1 MYIFNRNM
9 YDLFCPFLSVLNIF
23 VLKKVI
29 HPRCLIMKDK
39 TIDHTQ
45 QFYDKAFDWIIVK
58 GPNILIGIALLLIG
72 LWLIKLFSRWLT
84 SGLHQKDVDPSL
96 KPFFI
101 SLSVAALRILLILI
115 VLQFVGIEITIFAA
129 LVGAMGV
136 AAGLALSGT
145 LQNFASGVLIL
156 MLKPFK
162 VGDNIIAQGQEGTVT
177 NIEIFYTKVTTFDN
191 RLVVVPN
198 GKLSNEV
205 IINISTKGSRR
216 LDIEMKFSYG
226 IDFDQV
232 LKVTNQTVTD
242 QLDILKDPEHRVGV
256 SALEESGYKVM
267 ISVWLNAHGYTDA
280 KLAFQEKLLHAF
292 IAANIPLPGITA
304 KQD

>member
-1 MYIFNRNM
+1 M
-9 YDLFCPFLSVLNIF
+9 
-23 VLKKVI
+23 
-29 HPRCLIMKDK
+29 
-39 TIDHTQ
+39 
-45 QFYDKAFDWIIVK
+45 IVK
-58 GPNILIGIALLLIG
+58 GPNILIGIAILLIG
-72 LWLIKLFSRWLT
+72 LWLIRIFSRWLNH
-84 SGLHQKDVDPSL
+84 GLHQKDVDPSL

-115 VLQFVGIEITIFAA
+115 AVQFVGIDVTVFTA

-226 IDFDQV
+226 IDYNQV
-232 LKVTNQTVTD
+232 LQVTNQAVKD
-242 QLDILKDPEHRVGV
+242 QQDILKTPEHRVGV
-256 SALEESGYKVM
+256 SMLEESGYKVM
-267 ISVWLNAHGYTDA
+267 ISVWLKAHGYTDA
-280 KLAFQEKLLHAF
+280 KLAFQEKLMQAY
-292 IAANIPLPGITA
+292 IAANIPLPGTA
-304 KQD
+304 PK